1 MSFKVAIIGRPNVG
15 KSTLFNRLVGQ
26 KLALVDDQPGVTRD
40 RREHP
45 AKLGDIKFTVIDTA
59 GLEEAPIKK
68 LEGRMRQQTDI
79 AIQEADIIL
88 FMIDARAGIVPND
101 EKFAGLLRASNKPVI
116 LLANKCEGKD
126 LEGLYDAYRLGLGDP
141 IAFSAE
147 HGEGVAELY
156 RKVLPHAEK
165 FESQE
170 DDETLEWDNPLK
182 PLRVAI
188 VGRPNA
194 GKSTLI
200 NYMIKEDRLLTGPEA
215 GITRDSIGLEW
226 QWSGPDRDWPVKLYD
241 TAGMR
246 KRAKVQEKLER
257 MSVGDGLRAIKFAEV
272 VVVMFEATRALDKQD
287 LQIADLALREGRAVV
302 LVANKW
308 DEVENRSEFFTH
320 LKERVATLLPQAP
333 GLPIICLSALTG
345 RGVDKL
351 MPAVTSVYV
360 DWNAKVKTSDLNIW
374 LENAVSKHPPPAV
387 SGKRIKI
394 RYIAQIKTRP
404 PTFVAHCQRADDL
417 PESYRRYLV
426 NSIREA
432 FEIPAVPI
440 RLNMAKQ
447 DNPYAN
453 RVDKSKRTKRT

>member
-1 MSFKVAIIGRPNVG
+1 MSFKIAIIGRPNVG
-15 KSTLFNRLVGQ
+15 KSTLFNRLVGK

-40 RREHP
+40 RREHE
-45 AKLGDIKFTVIDTA
+45 ARLGDLKFTIIDTA
-59 GLEEAPIKK
+59 GLEEAPIAK

-79 AIQEADIIL
+79 AIEQSDVII
-88 FMIDARAGIVPND
+88 FMVDARAGLTPAD
-101 EKFAGLLRASNKPVI
+101 EKFASLLRASNKPII
-116 LLANKCEGKD
+116 LLANKCEGRGY
-126 LEGLYDAYRLGLGDP
+126 EGAYEAFALGLGDP

-147 HGEGVAELY
+147 HGEGQAELY
-156 RKVLPHAEK
+156 NAIRPHAEQH
-165 FESQE
+165 ESE
-170 DDETLEWDNPLK
+170 DNDDTMEWDNPLK

-200 NYMIKEDRLLTGPEA
+200 NHMIGENRLLTGPEA

-226 QWSGPDRDWPVKLYD
+226 SWSGADRDWPIKLYD

-246 KRAKVQEKLER
+246 KRAKVQERLER
-257 MSVGDGLRAIKFAEV
+257 MSVSDGLRAIKFAEV
-272 VVVMFEATRALDKQD
+272 VVVMFDVDQALDKQD

-308 DEVENRSEFFTH
+308 DQVTDRNETFKYLR
-320 LKERVATLLPQAP
+320 ERVDTLLSQAP

-345 RGVDKL
+345 RGVEKL

-360 DWNAKVKTSDLNIW
+360 DWNAKVKTSDLNTW
-374 LENAVSKHPPPAV
+374 LGSAITRHPPPAV
-387 SGKRIKI
+387 AGKRIKI
-394 RYIAQIKTRP
+394 RYIAQTKTRP

-440 RLNMAKQ
+440 RLSLAKQ
-447 DNPYAN
+447 KNPYSGKAN
-453 RVDKSKRTKRT
+453 KRKLG